1 MKAMN
6 DAESFLINLDDEL
19 EGLIV
24 NFFIS
29 RLKAPFWNSSRVN
42 RVVSE

>member
-1 MKAMN
+1 MKAIN

-24 NFFIS
+24 KLWIL
-29 RLKAPFWNSSRVN
+29 RLKAPFLR
-42 RVVSE
+42 